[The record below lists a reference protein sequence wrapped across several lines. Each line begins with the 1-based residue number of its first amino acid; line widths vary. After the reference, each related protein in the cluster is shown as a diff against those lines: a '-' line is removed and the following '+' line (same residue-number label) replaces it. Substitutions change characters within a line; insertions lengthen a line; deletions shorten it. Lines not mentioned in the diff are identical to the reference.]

1 MAQENHGA
9 TQNDLIAYA
18 AGLFDGE
25 GCVVYKQY
33 RVKKG
38 CMKWH
43 INLEIAMTELDC
55 VHWFYN
61 IVKTGTIHY
70 KKNQGLG
77 KKPQWRWR
85 CSHRDAYFVCLALY
99 EHSKV
104 KALKL
109 QKIIDH
115 YSKKDGKTFNGK
127 VVNLN
132 EYKEAM
138 SLE

>member
-1 MAQENHGA
+1 MAQASHGE

-33 RVKKG
+33 KVKKG

-85 CSHRDAYFVCLALY
+85 CSHR
-99 EHSKV
+99 
-104 KALKL
+104 KALTVAKMLLKYSVVKRKKL
-109 QKIIDH
+109 L
-115 YSKKDGKTFNGK
+115 N
-127 VVNLN
+127 VVNH
-132 EYKEAM
+132 YHFKKPKEILM
-138 SLE
+138 RKFNFDNKKN

>member
-1 MAQENHGA
+1 M
-9 TQNDLIAYA
+9 
-18 AGLFDGE
+18 
-25 GCVVYKQY
+25 
-33 RVKKG
+33 
-38 CMKWH
+38 
-43 INLEIAMTELDC
+43 EIAMTDEFIVRW
-55 VHWFYN
+55 VHDVLGVGVVGPRK
-61 IVKTGTIHY
+61 VKPGR
-70 KKNQGLG
+70 
-77 KKPQWRWR
+77 KPQWRWR

>member
-43 INLEIAMTELDC
+43 INLEIAMTEIEPL
-55 VHWFYN
+55 HWFYN
-61 IVKTGTIHY
+61 IVKVGTIHY

-85 CSHRDAYFVCLALY
+85 CSHR
-99 EHSKV
+99 
-104 KALKL
+104 KALQVAKL
-109 QKIIDH
+109 LLKYSVLKRKKLLNIVNH
-115 YSKKDGKTFNGK
+115 YHFKKPIGILREKFGFNSNK
-127 VVNLN
+127 N
-132 EYKEAM
+132 
-138 SLE
+138 

>member
-1 MAQENHGA
+1 MNSKFHLSSTMAQENHGE

-55 VHWFYN
+55 IHWFYN

-70 KKNQGLG
+70 KRIKGLEKNHNGVG
-77 KKPQWRWR
+77 
-85 CSHRDAYFVCLALY
+85 DALI
-99 EHSKV
+99 V
-104 KALKL
+104 K
-109 QKIIDH
+109 H
-115 YSKKDGKTFNGK
+115 
-127 VVNLN
+127 
-132 EYKEAM
+132 
-138 SLE
+138 

>member
-9 TQNDLIAYA
+9 AQNDLIAYA

-43 INLEIAMTELDC
+43 INLEIAMTEIEPL
-55 VHWFYN
+55 HWFYN
-61 IVKTGTIHY
+61 IVKVGTINY

-85 CSHRDAYFVCLALY
+85 
-99 EHSKV
+99 
-104 KALKL
+104 
-109 QKIIDH
+109 
-115 YSKKDGKTFNGK
+115 
-127 VVNLN
+127 
-132 EYKEAM
+132 
-138 SLE
+138 

>member
-38 CMKWH
+38 SLKWH
-43 INLEIAMTELDC
+43 INLEIAMTEIEPL
-55 VHWFYN
+55 HWFYN
-61 IVKTGTIHY
+61 IVKVGTIHY

-85 CSHRDAYFVCLALY
+85 CSHRKALY
-99 EHSKV
+99 VAKLLVVYSVV
-104 KALKL
+104 KRKKL
-109 QKIIDH
+109 INIINH
-115 YSKKDGKTFNGK
+115 YNFKKPIGILREKLSFDNKK
-127 VVNLN
+127 
-132 EYKEAM
+132 
-138 SLE
+138 S

>member
-9 TQNDLIAYA
+9 AQNDLIAYA

-43 INLEIAMTELDC
+43 INLEIAMTEIEPL
-55 VHWFYN
+55 HWFYN
-61 IVKTGTIHY
+61 IVKVGTINY

-85 CSHRDAYFVCLALY
+85 CSHR
-99 EHSKV
+99 
-104 KALKL
+104 KALGVAKL
-109 QKIIDH
+109 LLKYSVVKRKKLMDIINH
-115 YSKKDGKTFNGK
+115 YNFIKPIGTLKEKYG
-127 VVNLN
+127 VNN
-132 EYKEAM
+132 NK
-138 SLE
+138 S